1 MQNPMQEIRLDK
13 LVLNIGIGASEEKLE
28 NAKALLK
35 KLTGHEIA
43 YTVAKKRFPEFGI
56 RKGQVIGAV
65 VTLRNSEASSFLKS
79 ALDANN
85 NEIGRNSI
93 ANNSLNFGVKE
104 YIYFSGVKYDP
115 KIGMLGLNV
124 NASFARRGAR
134 VENRK
139 RKRNS
144 AGRFHK
150 TIKRED
156 LQAYLE
162 KNFGAKMAEA
172 ES

>member
-13 LVLNIGIGASEEKLE
+13 LVLNIGIGATEDKIE

-43 YTVAKKRFPEFGI
+43 YTKAKKRFPEFGI
-56 RKGQVIGAV
+56 RKGQVIAAV
-65 VTLRNSEASSFLKS
+65 VTLRNGEASSFLKT

-85 NEIGRNSI
+85 NQIGRNAI

-115 KIGMLGLNV
+115 KIGMLGLNI
-124 NASFARRGAR
+124 NASFSRRGTR

-139 RKRNS
+139 RRRS
-144 AGRFHK
+144 IAGRSHK
-150 TIKRED
+150 AIKKEE
-156 LQAYLE
+156 LQAYIE
-162 KNFGAKMAEA
+162 KNFGAKVAEA
-172 ES
+172 E